1 MTPGRARVVL
11 SRFVLGVLAAAFR
24 FSGVRELSV
33 TIIIAARPGQADVR
47 AVDAA
52 RALDFPAERLEILL
66 ARGNQPSVQRNAALR
81 AAHGDIIYFLD
92 DDSVAAPG
100 NLRRGVVHFESA
112 DVKMAGG
119 PSLCPPDAPALQQ
132 AFALAMGSF
141 AFGPSCSRYRSRGD
155 VRASSEKELILC
167 NLLARREDLL
177 ELGGFNEL
185 LYPNEENALMDE
197 LQKRGGRLLY
207 DPGLIVH
214 RLPRP
219 NFRAFCKMLWNYGRG
234 RAEQVRVNP
243 TLRSAPNFVP
253 PLICVFFA
261 ALPFLPPAAG
271 WLALLY
277 FAAVLGVSV
286 AVLPARKWYWLPW
299 IMGLVLVSHIV
310 YGLGF
315 WRGCLKKPKPPS
327 AAVSE
332 GVKIERVQ

>member
-1 MTPGRARVVL
+1 MQ
-11 SRFVLGVLAAAFR
+11 F
-24 FSGVRELSV
+24 
-33 TIIIAARPGQADVR
+33 
-47 AVDAA
+47 A
-52 RALDFPAERLEILL
+52 RAA
-66 ARGNQPSVQRNAALR
+66 
-81 AAHGDIIYFLD
+81 
-92 DDSVAAPG
+92 
-100 NLRRGVVHFESA
+100 
-112 DVKMAGG
+112 
-119 PSLCPPDAPALQQ
+119 
-132 AFALAMGSF
+132 
-141 AFGPSCSRYRSRGD
+141 
-155 VRASSEKELILC
+155 
-167 NLLARREDLL
+167 EDLL

-261 ALPFLPPAAG
+261 ALPFLPAAAG
-271 WLALLY
+271 WLAVLY

-286 AVLPARKWYWLPW
+286 AVLPGRKWFWLPW
-299 IMGLVLVSHIV
+299 IMGLVFVSHIV

-315 WRGCLKKPKPPS
+315 WRGCLKKPKPP
-327 AAVSE
+327 AEAVSAS
-332 GVKIERVQ
+332 VKIETVQGMKGK